1 MRAGRHARTALAVVA
16 ATLVVVAGPVVD
28 PASATPTPTPT
39 PSPSASASPQ
49 PIASKI
55 KDAKAEVQALE
66 EQVSEVAEDYEDA
79 AQALEEGKDRLK
91 SLRDDISGQQKKV
104 DALAEQVRAIAL
116 RQFRN
121 RDVDTTVQIF
131 TSGDP
136 DTLLDRLSTASK
148 VDQDMADTLAEHEAE
163 QANLNDMKSTADAE
177 VSALADQEQKLAE
190 VKQDLQDKADA
201 AQALVLQ
208 LTEQQRAE
216 LEAAEGG
223 TSTFDAS
230 ELDSATVNAKI
241 IAAIKYATSKVPNS
255 QYVWGASGP
264 NGFDCSGLMLASYRS
279 VGISLPHSSRSQA
292 SVGRAVSKDELKP
305 GDLIFWY
312 HPIHHV
318 GMYIGNGKIVHARNT
333 RSDLVIQTLASYPAP
348 WAGARRVI
356 G

>member
-1 MRAGRHARTALAVVA
+1 MSWFVLVLSGVLEAVWAVALGRSEGFSRVVPTVVFGVALLLSMGGLAYAMRELPTGTAYAVWVGIG
-16 ATLVVVAGPVVD
+16 ATLTVAYGM
-28 PASATPTPTPT
+28 
-39 PSPSASASPQ
+39 
-49 PIASKI
+49 
-55 KDAKAEVQALE
+55 
-66 EQVSEVAEDYEDA
+66 
-79 AQALEEGKDRLK
+79 
-91 SLRDDISGQQKKV
+91 ISGTEPV
-104 DALAEQVRAIAL
+104 SAL
-116 RQFRN
+116 R
-121 RDVDTTVQIF
+121 V
-131 TSGDP
+131 
-136 DTLLDRLSTASK
+136 LLLGMI
-148 VDQDMADTLAEHEAE
+148 V
-163 QANLNDMKSTADAE
+163 AE

>member
-1 MRAGRHARTALAVVA
+1 MQARRHARTALAVAA
-16 ATLVVVAGPVVD
+16 ATLVVVAGPFAN

-39 PSPSASASPQ
+39 PTPSGSAQ
-49 PIASKI
+49 PIAAKI
-55 KDAKAEVQALE
+55 KDAKAQVEELE
-66 EQVSEVAEDYEDA
+66 TQVSEVGEQYEEA
-79 AQALEEGKDRLK
+79 AAALEENKDRLK
-91 SLRDDISGQQKKV
+91 SLKTDITRQQQKV
-104 DALAEQVRAIAL
+104 DVLAEQVRVIAL
-116 RQFRN
+116 RQFQN

-148 VDQDMADTLAEHEAE
+148 VDQDMTDTLAQHEAE
-163 QANLNDMKSTADAE
+163 QANLTDMTSTADAE
-177 VSALADQEQKLAE
+177 VAALAEQEQKLAAI
-190 VKQDLQDKADA
+190 KKDLQDKADA

-208 LTEQQRAE
+208 LTDQQRAE

-223 TSTFDAS
+223 RSTFDAS
-230 ELDSATVNAKI
+230 ELDESTVNAKI

-279 VGISLPHSSRSQA
+279 VGIGLPHSSRAQA
-292 SVGRAVSKDELKP
+292 NVGRAVSKSELKP